1 MRRLQK
7 VAGPEERPVLKR
19 KLWGKGE
26 GSLRLLNH
34 LRRMAGLKERGEKME
49 RDNQRR
55 RQNFTTTSVIKSQR
69 PAQQTVI
76 LIEVCPSCETTTKNV
91 SSVQR
96 ITSVLRGGRLEET
109 CVILGG
115 TDPRTVFFIY
125 IIVHIC
131 AFDCQQSEVS
141 LGCLSHPK
149 RETVRLWLRRLRIW
163 HTVTLKCSVLEKDK
177 AQRREHALNWRRPG
191 RQ

>member
-7 VAGPEERPVLKR
+7 VAGSEERPVLKR

-125 IIVHIC
+125 ISSLSIFVPLTANNLKFLWGVYLIRRGK
-131 AFDCQQSEVS
+131 QS
-141 LGCLSHPK
+141 GCGCGGWGYDTQSP
-149 RETVRLWLRRLRIW
+149 
-163 HTVTLKCSVLEKDK
+163 
-177 AQRREHALNWRRPG
+177 
-191 RQ
+191 